1 MGVPLCH
8 NCRDIPISYFTCVS
22 CGRTHASS
30 LDALNQIWTF
40 TSWGRPFKL
49 SSNIFTDPE
58 YAPVQVECG
67 WSFSSILTKSGDVFL
82 WWPFSGHLETIIR
95 QKNVEFDIEGDK
107 KAIATTD
114 GTIPCVTW
122 SFSEDPF
129 RLPSIPELP
138 SLREDDEEQSRT
150 QLVKIAGLD
159 GHIIGL
165 TNRGHVLIYRS
176 LETASAAQHG
186 RWHYVRS
193 HMDLKKIIPDC
204 CRAAS
209 GI

>member
-1 MGVPLCH
+1 M
-8 NCRDIPISYFTCVS
+8 
-22 CGRTHASS
+22 
-30 LDALNQIWTF
+30 
-40 TSWGRPFKL
+40 
-49 SSNIFTDPE
+49 
-58 YAPVQVECG
+58 
-67 WSFSSILTKSGDVFL
+67 FL